1 MKKIKRKRLA
11 DGSDLEV
18 SEEVKATVKGSK
30 DKSRSKKKIKK
41 IF

>member
-18 SEEVKATVKGSK
+18 SEEVKEIQTKK
-30 DKSRSKKKIKK
+30 INIRTKKKK
-41 IF
+41 

>member
-30 DKSRSKKKIKK
+30 E
-41 IF
+41 